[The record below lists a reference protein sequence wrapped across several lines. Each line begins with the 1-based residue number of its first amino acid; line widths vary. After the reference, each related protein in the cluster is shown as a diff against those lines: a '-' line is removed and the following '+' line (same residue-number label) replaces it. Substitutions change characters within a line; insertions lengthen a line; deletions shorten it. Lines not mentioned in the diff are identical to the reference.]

1 MSWCRV
7 AAMPRRYRT
16 MNLSSTTHGFI
27 FAKIHSMKNQ
37 VSMNAASAIGAW
49 LSEESRT
56 FTAICGEKFTRAE
69 VILTCMG
76 TAALILSVIM
86 GVKLASWLAGGVV

>member
-1 MSWCRV
+1 
-7 AAMPRRYRT
+7 
-16 MNLSSTTHGFI
+16 
-27 FAKIHSMKNQ
+27 MKNQ
-37 VSMNAASAIGAW
+37 ATVSVASAIGEW
-49 LSEESRT
+49 LSEESRS